1 MSLSRI
7 SNGFGGGGGGGSG
20 GNGGGG
26 GGGRLS
32 SKEFTSGLTVGC
44 SCGSSAFGF
53 SM

>member
-32 SKEFTSGLTVGC
+32 SKEFISGLAVGL
-44 SCGSSAFGF
+44 SLIHI
-53 SM
+53 